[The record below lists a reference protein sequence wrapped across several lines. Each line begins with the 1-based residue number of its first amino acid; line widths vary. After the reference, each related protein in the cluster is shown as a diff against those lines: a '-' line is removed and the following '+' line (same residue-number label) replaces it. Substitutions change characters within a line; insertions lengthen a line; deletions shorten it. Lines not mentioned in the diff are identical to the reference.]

1 MRGGIDISA
10 ERSEV
15 CLTDRYGNQIRAK
28 GCENRFTVELC
39 RYIDAIACRYGRTV
53 EEYISGDSLGSR
65 KELTASVDNSSLR
78 YLDTSDQIQNLIPY
92 RQKTAFIIGRA
103 AAGYGIMLT
112 QKHDFNPLC

>member
-28 GCENRFTVELC
+28 GCENHFTVELC

-53 EEYISGDSLGSR
+53 GEYISGEQLCCIFQSFT
-65 KELTASVDNSSLR
+65 EET
-78 YLDTSDQIQNLIPY
+78 
-92 RQKTAFIIGRA
+92 F
-103 AAGYGIMLT
+103 AGEKVIEKVT
-112 QKHDFNPLC
+112 EEATEKN